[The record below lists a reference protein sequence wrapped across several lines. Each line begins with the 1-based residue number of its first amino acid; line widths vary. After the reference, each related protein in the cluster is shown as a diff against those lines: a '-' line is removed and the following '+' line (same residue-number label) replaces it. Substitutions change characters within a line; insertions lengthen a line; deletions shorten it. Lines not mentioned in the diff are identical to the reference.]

1 MSMCNYSPCEEYVV
15 NRVKELEAEVKTL
28 RAVIEQQD
36 ALLEKANEIAITL
49 QKHTTFR
56 KRDEGLSVISFDNI
70 FEKYD
75 TDAFNIIVSFLDLGK
90 DAEAVED

>member
-1 MSMCNYSPCEEYVV
+1 MSMCNFSPCEEYVV

-28 RAVIEQQD
+28 RAVIDQQD

-49 QKHTTFR
+49 QKHTTFS

>member
-15 NRVKELEAEVKTL
+15 NRVKELEAEVKAL
-28 RAVIEQQD
+28 RAVIEQND
-36 ALLEKANEIAITL
+36 ALIEKANEFANAI
-49 QKHTTFR
+49 QRNATFR

-90 DAEAVED
+90 DAEAVEE